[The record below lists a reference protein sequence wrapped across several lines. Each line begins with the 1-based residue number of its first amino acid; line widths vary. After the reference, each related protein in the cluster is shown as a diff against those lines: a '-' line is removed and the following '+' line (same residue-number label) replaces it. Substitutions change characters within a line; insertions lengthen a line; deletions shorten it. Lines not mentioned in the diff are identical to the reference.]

1 MKKETMEQMDV
12 FSRHINGGKG
22 PLAEAL
28 AGVARMQKAAQK
40 EESAGTKEYILMNK
54 DVEVAEFRVNE
65 WGIVENVRLLKEL
78 PNWISNFRAF
88 IEGRRAPK
96 HRENIAQLLQE
107 SGCATLQGYLDITHA
122 LSLIDTYW
130 VKPIGSLLKWKDV
143 SLYIHEFNEVIAKTA
158 FEGGLHGRNLSTT
171 SPEYGT
177 DGSFAKCWVREDGQI
192 RMLKRGSSGAR
203 NAGLEPYSEYYAAQV
218 AEYFHVPYVKY
229 DLRSRSGRV
238 HSVCDIF
245 TSEEYG
251 YLPYTAIGDFQSDV
265 FSVLEKCAEYGFES
279 RARAMFVF
287 DAVIM
292 NEDRHKGNFGFLIE
306 NDTQKIV
313 DFAPLFDHNI
323 SLLPYA
329 EEDDFH
335 RMEKY
340 MLSHGPRL
348 ADTFLQSAK
357 ICITPELEKVLIN
370 LRGFEFIRHPKY
382 NLPEWRLKALEE
394 QMQQNIE
401 RILG

>member
-28 AGVARMQKAAQK
+28 EGVARMQKAAQK

-54 DVEVAEFRVNE
+54 DVEIAEFRVNE
-65 WGIVENVRLLKEL
+65 WGIVENVQVLKEL

-143 SLYIHEFNEVIAKTA
+143 SLYTHEFNEVIAKTA

-245 TSEEYG
+245 TSEKYG
-251 YLPYTAIGDFQSDV
+251 YLPYAAIGDFQSDI
-265 FSVLEKCAEYGFES
+265 FSVLEKYAEYGFES

-329 EEDDFH
+329 EEDDFN

-340 MLSHGPRL
+340 MLSRGPRL

-370 LRGFEFIRHPKY
+370 LRGFEFTRHPKY
-382 NLPEWRLKALEE
+382 NLPEWRLKALED

>member
-1 MKKETMEQMDV
+1 MKKEIEHMDV
-12 FSRHINGGKG
+12 FSRHINGGKEG
-22 PLAEAL
+22 LLEAL
-28 AGVARMQKAAQK
+28 EGVARMQKAAQK
-40 EESAGTKEYILMNK
+40 EESAETKEYILMNK
-54 DVEVAEFRVNE
+54 DVEIAEFRVNE
-65 WGIVENVRLLKEL
+65 WGEVEIQQVLIVL
-78 PNWISNFRAF
+78 PRWMNDLESFISN
-88 IEGRRAPK
+88 RRAPK

-107 SGCATLQGYLDITHA
+107 AGCATLQGYLDITHA

-130 VKPIGSLLKWKDV
+130 VKPVGSLLKWKDV
-143 SLYIHEFNEVIAKTA
+143 SLYTHEFNEVIAKTA

-229 DLRSRSGRV
+229 GLRSRSGRV

-245 TSEEYG
+245 TSEKYG
-251 YLPYTAIGDFQSDV
+251 YLPYNAVSNGDTIR
-265 FSVLEKCAEYGFES
+265 SVLRVCAEYGFEE
-279 RARAMFVF
+279 RARTMFVF

-329 EEDDFH
+329 EEDDFN
-335 RMEKY
+335 RLDIY

-348 ADTFLQSAK
+348 ADTFLQTAK

-370 LRGFEFIRHPKY
+370 LRGFVFTRHPKY
-382 NLPEWRLKALEE
+382 NLPEWRLKALEN
-394 QMQQNIE
+394 QLQQNIE
-401 RILG
+401 KILE

>member
-1 MKKETMEQMDV
+1 MEKEDIEQMDV
-12 FSRHINGGKG
+12 FSRHINGGTG
-22 PLAEAL
+22 PLQEAMET
-28 AGVARMQKAAQK
+28 VARTQKQAKK
-40 EESAGTKEYILMNK
+40 EETMETKEYILLNK
-54 DVEVAEFRVNE
+54 DVEIARFCVNE
-65 WGIVENVRLLKEL
+65 WGIVENIQTVKEL
-78 PNWISNFRAF
+78 PKWISNFRAF

-143 SLYIHEFNEVIAKTA
+143 SLYTHEFNEVIAKSA

-192 RMLKRGSSGAR
+192 RMLKRGSFGAR

-229 DLRSRSGRV
+229 GLGSRSGRV

-245 TSEEYG
+245 TSERYG
-251 YLPYTAIGDFQSDV
+251 YLPYNAVGDNPSDV
-265 FSVLEKCAEYGFES
+265 ISVLEKCREYGFED

-306 NDTQKIV
+306 NDTQKVV

-329 EEDDFH
+329 EEDDFN
-335 RMEKY
+335 RLATY
-340 MLSHGPRL
+340 LLSHGPRL

-357 ICITPELEKVLIN
+357 ICITTELEKVLIN
-370 LRGFEFIRHPKY
+370 LQGFEFTRHPKY
-382 NLPEWRLKALEE
+382 NLPEWRLKALEN
-394 QMQQNIE
+394 QIQQNIKE
-401 RILG
+401 ILE